1 MENDAENTDWSIA
14 SVGEYQMDAKTT
26 KLANM
31 SYEKPSTQIK
41 SVTIEIN
48 MMNSAK
54 ECIQNVD
61 IVEDSL
67 YMTCNSASYR
77 EDFSSKKSNKTRQ
90 TKTHKNTIENLI

>member
-31 SYEKPSTQIK
+31 SYEKPSAQIK

-48 MMNSAK
+48 VNSAE
-54 ECIQNVD
+54 ECIQNID

-77 EDFSSKKSNKTRQ
+77 EDFSSKKLNKMI
-90 TKTHKNTIENLI
+90 K